1 MPSLRQRLMYFVTA
15 IWLGSF
21 TAIGAWV
28 VPTLFQT
35 MDKAQAGPIAARLF
49 SVQTSV
55 SLLAVAAL
63 ALALPQTAWRHRKSL
78 FVVLVF
84 AALTA
89 LLQEYAIAPQIM
101 AKTQPALWH
110 RLGGLAFALQWL
122 CAAWVLW
129 QISSRPMSP
138 NTTN

>member
-1 MPSLRQRLMYFVTA
+1 MPSILQRLIYFVTA

-21 TAIGAWV
+21 SAVGAWV

-55 SLLAVAAL
+55 SLLAAAAL
-63 ALALPQTAWRHRKSL
+63 ALVLPQTAWRHSKSL
-78 FVVLVF
+78 FLVLGF

-89 LLQEYAIAPQIM
+89 LLQEYAIAPQII
-101 AKTQPALWH
+101 AKTNPALWH

-129 QISSRPMSP
+129 QISCRPMSP
-138 NTTN
+138 NTPN